1 MEAAWLVSPE
11 TPRGA
16 YPTYLMLVRLYE
28 QVDEPGGWI
37 IELFQCQHPQRK
49 ADRWYDTETDALTAL
64 QAVYKLGGV
73 IGTWRRSI
81 PPSDTGG
88 SATGVRST
96 ASPRSRRT
104 KARHP

>member
-28 QVDEPGGWI
+28 QVDEPGGWT

-73 IGTWRRSI
+73 MGNLATVDPSVRYRRVSNR
-81 PPSDTGG
+81 G
-88 SATGVRST
+88 AVHRV
-96 ASPRSRRT
+96 AQ
-104 KARHP
+104 

>member
-28 QVDEPGGWI
+28 QVDEPGGWT
-37 IELFQCQHPQRK
+37 IELFHWQHPQRK